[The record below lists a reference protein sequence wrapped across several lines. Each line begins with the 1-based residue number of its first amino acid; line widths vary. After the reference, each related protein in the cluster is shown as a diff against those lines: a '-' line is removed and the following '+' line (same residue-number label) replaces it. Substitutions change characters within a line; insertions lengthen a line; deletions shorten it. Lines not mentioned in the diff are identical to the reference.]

1 MDKSDI
7 HWNDW
12 QRILIGE
19 VPGSFFIEV
28 IIRMIVVYF
37 ILVFSMR
44 AMGKRMATQLTIT
57 EYAALVSLA
66 AATGMAVQTPE
77 RGLLPAML
85 IAAIVIYIQRFIAR
99 KAAANNRFE
108 KFVMGEID
116 TLVRDGILNVG
127 DMHHTRISREKLFA
141 RLRGNSI
148 KHLGEVQRCYF
159 EATGDFSLI
168 KAKEPK
174 PGLSVLPNWDKKMRD
189 KQKVQ
194 AGISVCK
201 TCGNIKKQAKEI
213 KSPCSNCGSKDTE
226 YAVL

>member
-7 HWNDW
+7 FWNDW
-12 QRILIGE
+12 QRILVGE

-28 IIRMIVVYF
+28 VLRMIVVYF

-85 IAAIVIYIQRFIAR
+85 ISAIVIYIQRFIAK
-99 KAAANNRFE
+99 KASVNNRFE
-108 KFVMGEID
+108 KLLMGEID
-116 TLVRDGILNVG
+116 ILVEDGKLNIYN
-127 DMHHTRISREKLFA
+127 MHHTRISREKLFSK
-141 RLRGNSI
+141 LRGSSI
-148 KHLGEVQRCYF
+148 KHLGEVQRLYF
-159 EATGDFSLI
+159 EASGEFALI

-174 PGLSVLPNWDKKMRD
+174 PGLSVIPNWDKKMRD
-189 KQKVQ
+189 KQKREPE
-194 AGISVCK
+194 ISVCK
-201 TCGNIKKQAKEI
+201 TCGNIKHAAIEERVA
-213 KSPCSNCGSKDTE
+213 CDNCGNTDTE
-226 YAVL
+226 FAVL

>member
-19 VPGSFFIEV
+19 VPGNFFIEV
-28 IIRMIVVYF
+28 IIRMIVIYF

-85 IAAIVIYIQRFIAR
+85 IALIVIYTQRFIAKR
-99 KAAANNRFE
+99 ASVNNRFE

-116 TLVRDGILNVG
+116 TLIKDGILNIG
-127 DMHHTRISREKLFA
+127 AMHHTRISREKLFA
-141 RLRGNSI
+141 KLRGSSI
-148 KHLGEVQRCYF
+148 KHLGEVQRYYF

-189 KQKVQ
+189 KQKAQ
-194 AGISVCK
+194 QGISVCK
-201 TCGNIKKQAKEI
+201 TCGNIKQEPKENR
-213 KSPCSNCGSKDTE
+213 SPCNICGYKDTE
-226 YAVL
+226 FAVL

>member
-7 HWNDW
+7 FWNDW

-28 IIRMIVVYF
+28 IIRMVVVYF

-85 IAAIVIYIQRFIAR
+85 IALIVIYIQRFIAK
-99 KAAANNRFE
+99 KASVNNRFE
-108 KFVMGEID
+108 KLVMGEIN
-116 TLVRDGILNVG
+116 TLIKDGVLDVG
-127 DMHHTRISREKLFA
+127 VMHHTRVSREKLFA
-141 RLRGNSI
+141 KLRGGSI
-148 KHLGEVQRCYF
+148 KHLGEVQRYYF

-168 KAKEPK
+168 KSKEPK

-189 KQKVQ
+189 KQKAQ
-194 AGISVCK
+194 PGISVCK
-201 TCGNIKKQAKEI
+201 TCGNIKKEAKEN
-213 KSPCSNCGSKDTE
+213 KSPCNNCGSKDTE
-226 YAVL
+226 FAVL

>member
-1 MDKSDI
+1 MDKSEI
-7 HWNDW
+7 HWDDW
-12 QRILIGE
+12 HRIFIGE

-85 IAAIVIYIQRFIAR
+85 IAAIVIYIQRFIAK

-108 KFVMGEID
+108 KLVMGEID
-116 TLVRDGILNVG
+116 TLIKDGLLNVG
-127 DMHHTRISREKLFA
+127 AMHHTRISREKLFA
-141 RLRGNSI
+141 KLRGNSI

-174 PGLSVLPNWDKKMRD
+174 PGLSVLPAWDKKMRD
-189 KQKVQ
+189 KQKAQ
-194 AGISVCK
+194 PGISACK
-201 TCGNIKKQAKEI
+201 TCGNIKKEVKEN
-213 KSPCSNCGSKDTE
+213 KSPCNNCGSKDTE